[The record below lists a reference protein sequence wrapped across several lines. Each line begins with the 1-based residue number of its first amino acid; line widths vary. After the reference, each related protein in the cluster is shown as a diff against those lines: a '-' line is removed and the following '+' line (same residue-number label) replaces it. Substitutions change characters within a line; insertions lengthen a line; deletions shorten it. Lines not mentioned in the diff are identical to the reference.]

1 MDYFFLRLVTL
12 DSHFRLSLVTDDRHL
27 RYFFRKKTE
36 IAENRK
42 HWVPAASNNR

>member
-12 DSHFRLSLVTDDRHL
+12 DSHFRLSLVTDDR
-27 RYFFRKKTE
+27 KKTE
-36 IAENRK
+36 IAENRN